1 MKRAS
6 PIKMGRGC
14 KALGF
19 WIALQ
24 FLTVIPSPFRRWSE
38 PRQVAASLSYFP
50 VVAIIIGGI
59 VFLANWGL
67 SAVFSPYVS
76 AALTLAVWVLL
87 SGALHLDGL
96 VDSCDGLAGG
106 TPTRRLKIMA
116 DSRVGA
122 YGIIGVCIVL
132 LIKYAALVSLPET
145 LRLEALLLVPMLGV
159 WVMVLALF
167 SFPYVRKEGLGRHFK
182 AGANKYRFALITLL
196 TLAAAVG
203 LAQWQGVIVMAI
215 TGLIALGIG
224 YFFKLRLRGLTG
236 DVYGAIKEVSEAIV
250 LALFP
255 VILNLG

>member
-1 MKRAS
+1 
-6 PIKMGRGC
+6 
-14 KALGF
+14 LGF

-24 FLTVIPSPFRRWSE
+24 FLTVIPSPFRRWAE
-38 PRQVAASLSYFP
+38 PRQIAASLSYFP
-50 VVAIIIGGI
+50 VVGIIIGGI

-67 SAVFSPYVS
+67 SEVFSPYVS

-106 TPTRRLKIMA
+106 TPARRLEIMA

-132 LIKYAALVSLPET
+132 LIKYAALVSLPQT
-145 LRLEALLLVPMLGV
+145 LRLEALLLVPVLGV
-159 WVMVLALF
+159 WAMVLALF
-167 SFPYVRKEGLGRHFK
+167 LFPYARKEGLGRHFK
-182 AGANKYRFALITLL
+182 QGANGWRFALVTLL

-203 LAQWQGVIVMAI
+203 LARWQGAILMAI
-215 TGLIALGIG
+215 TGLIALGMG
-224 YFFKLRLRGLTG
+224 YFFKFRLRGLTG
-236 DVYGAIKEVSEAIV
+236 DVYGAIKEVSEALV

-255 VILNLG
+255 VIVNLG

>member
-1 MKRAS
+1 M
-6 PIKMGRGC
+6 
-14 KALGF
+14 GF
-19 WIALQ
+19 WVALQ
-24 FLTVIPSPFRRWSE
+24 FLTIIPSPFRRRPE

-50 VVAIIIGGI
+50 VVAIIIGGL

-67 SAVFSPYVS
+67 SEAFSPYVS
-76 AALTLAVWVLL
+76 AALTLAIWVLL

-96 VDSCDGLAGG
+96 VDSCDGLAGN
-106 TPTRRLKIMA
+106 TPARRLRIMA

-145 LRLEALLLVPMLGV
+145 WRLETLLLVPMMGV
-159 WVMVLALF
+159 WAMVFALF
-167 SFPYVRKEGLGRHFK
+167 LFPYVRKEGLGRHFK
-182 AGANKYRFALITLL
+182 QGANGWRFALVTLL

-203 LAQWQGVIVMAI
+203 LAWWSGAIMMAI
-215 TGLIALGIG
+215 SGLITLGMG
-224 YFFKLRLRGLTG
+224 YFFKFRLRGLTG

>member
-1 MKRAS
+1 
-6 PIKMGRGC
+6 
-14 KALGF
+14 LGF

-24 FLTVIPSPFRRWSE
+24 FLTIIPSPFRRWPE
-38 PRQVAASLSYFP
+38 PRQVVASLSYFP

-59 VFLANWGL
+59 IFLADWGL
-67 SAVFSPYVS
+67 SAVFSQYVS

-106 TPTRRLKIMA
+106 TPSQRLRIMA

-122 YGIIGVCIVL
+122 YGIVGVCVVL
-132 LIKYAALVSLPET
+132 LVKYAALISLPET

-159 WVMVLALF
+159 WAMVLALF
-167 SFPYVRKEGLGRHFK
+167 FFPYVRKEGLGRHFK
-182 AGANKYRFALITLL
+182 AGANGYRFAFVTLL

-203 LAQWQGVIVMAI
+203 LARWQGAIMMAI
-215 TGLIALGIG
+215 TGLITLGLG
-224 YFFKLRLRGLTG
+224 YFFKARLGGLTG

-255 VILNLG
+255 VILNIG

>member
-1 MKRAS
+1 LS
-6 PIKMGRGC
+6 
-14 KALGF
+14 F
-19 WIALQ
+19 WVALQ
-24 FLTVIPSPFRRWSE
+24 FLTVIPSPFRRWPE

-50 VVAIIIGGI
+50 VVAVIIGGI
-59 VFLANWGL
+59 IFLADWGL

-96 VDSCDGLAGG
+96 VDSCDGLAGN
-106 TPTRRLKIMA
+106 TPAQRLRIMA

-132 LIKYAALVSLPET
+132 LIKYAALVSLPEIW
-145 LRLEALLLVPMLGV
+145 RLEALLLVPMLGV
-159 WVMVLALF
+159 WAMVFALF
-167 SFPYVRKEGLGRHFK
+167 FFPYVRKEGLGRHFK
-182 AGANKYRFALITLL
+182 AGANGYRFALVTLL

-203 LAQWQGVIVMAI
+203 LARWQGVIIMAI
-215 TGLIALGIG
+215 TGLITLGLG
-224 YFFKLRLRGLTG
+224 YFFKARLGGLTG

-255 VILNLG
+255 VILNIG

>member
-1 MKRAS
+1 LS
-6 PIKMGRGC
+6 
-14 KALGF
+14 F
-19 WIALQ
+19 WVALQ
-24 FLTVIPSPFRRWSE
+24 FLTVIPSPFRRWPE
-38 PRQVAASLSYFP
+38 PRQVTASLSYFP
-50 VVAIIIGGI
+50 VVAVIIGGI
-59 VFLANWGL
+59 IFLADWGL

-106 TPTRRLKIMA
+106 TPAQRLRIMA

-159 WVMVLALF
+159 WAMVFALF
-167 SFPYVRKEGLGRHFK
+167 LFPYARKEGLGRHFK
-182 AGANKYRFALITLL
+182 AGANGYRFALVTLL
-196 TLAAAVG
+196 TLAAAFG
-203 LAQWQGVIVMAI
+203 LARWQGVIMMAI
-215 TGLIALGIG
+215 TGLITLGMG

-236 DVYGAIKEVSEAIV
+236 DSYGAIKEVSEAIALV
-250 LALFP
+250 LFP

>member
-1 MKRAS
+1 M
-6 PIKMGRGC
+6 
-14 KALGF
+14 GF
-19 WIALQ
+19 WVALQ
-24 FLTVIPSPFRRWSE
+24 FLTIIPAPFHRRPE

-50 VVAIIIGGI
+50 VVAIIIGGV

-67 SAVFSPYVS
+67 AAVFSRHVS

-106 TPTRRLKIMA
+106 TPAQRLRIMA

-132 LIKYAALVSLPET
+132 LVKYAALVSLPET

-159 WVMVLALF
+159 WAMMFALF
-167 SFPYVRKEGLGRHFK
+167 CFPYVRREGLGQHFK
-182 AGANKYRFALITLL
+182 QGANGYRFALVTLL

-203 LAQWQGVIVMAI
+203 LARWQGVILMAI
-215 TGLIALGIG
+215 AGLIALGLG
-224 YFFKLRLRGLTG
+224 YFFKFRLGGLTG